1 MPSNSDYK
9 TKRMSSGYS
18 YEEEQLFEIQ
28 AYAEELEETL
38 EYLTNLLSSAMET
51 LAETGQ
57 EDFVVLRNPEIG
69 EWWAERRDYL
79 IAQAESRMKKA
90 TEQVQAD
97 QRDLQQS
104 QNELNKRL
112 EELNK
117 IRDKY
122 GD

>member
-1 MPSNSDYK
+1 
-9 TKRMSSGYS
+9 MSSGYS